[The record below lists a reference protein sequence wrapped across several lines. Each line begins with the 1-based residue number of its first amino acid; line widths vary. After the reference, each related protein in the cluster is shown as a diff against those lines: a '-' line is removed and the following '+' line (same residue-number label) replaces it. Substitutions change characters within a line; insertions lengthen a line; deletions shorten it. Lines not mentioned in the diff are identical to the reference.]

1 MFVQLPSVGFKVRRK
16 DTHPITA
23 LRTCALM
30 RGGMSYQDAAKRCN
44 VETTS
49 ARTWY
54 GCMKRVRSDVKMQE
68 GRVGR
73 DRLIDTWDEREGTT
87 AEVVEAIMKDWTR
100 GCWVL
105 TDKL

>member
-1 MFVQLPSVGFKVRRK
+1 
-16 DTHPITA
+16 
-23 LRTCALM
+23 
-30 RGGMSYQDAAKRCN
+30 MSYQDAAERCN

-54 GCMKRVRSDVKMQE
+54 ASMKRVRSDVKMQE

-87 AEVVEAIMKDWTR
+87 AEVVEEIMYDWTKALCILPEDR
-100 GCWVL
+100 RQ
-105 TDKL
+105 